1 MIDNYNVIELL
12 EVYETIDNS
21 LSDIIADIKNN
32 GIIGGTKLS

>member
-32 GIIGGTKLS
+32 GVINGTKL